1 MVVLAGL
8 SWVVA
13 LPAAGNPGGEDANGG
28 GVPSAT
34 PPPRRVGPP
43 LQLRAR
49 PSAKGGAGSDVKA
62 VPQVER
68 RTRVTTK
75 LAPAAPDGTARA
87 GLAMLRAGKPRAAI
101 ASLEA
106 NLALAPESLPIQMA
120 LGRAYGRSG
129 RCSTAIGYLD
139 ATRDAPG
146 FDALAAMAG
155 ALCAGRLGL
164 LDEALDYEARGLA
177 IEPDD
182 VRLLTTYALDL
193 ARAGDA
199 AGSDAA
205 LDALV
210 VAHPKRDASAFARA
224 SLALQEGDLA
234 ALDVEL
240 ALWERTDRDTDE
252 VARLRAQAALD
263 VDDPGTALREIDAM
277 QRLRHGPNVRQLRA
291 EAWRRLGAPGSA
303 LGELDGPRNG
313 VLEGPDV
320 DAVRV
325 RALVDLGQLDEAAA
339 LLLFNGG
346 DDVSRREPD
355 MLASAWYL
363 ARARGDA
370 GAQARY
376 AAAWR
381 ASEPSRVRRLE
392 HYVPLDAR
400 SPVASATVSP

>member
-1 MVVLAGL
+1 MLAGL
-8 SWVVA
+8 SLAVA
-13 LPAAGNPGGEDANGG
+13 LPAVGAPGAHGAEE
-28 GVPSAT
+28 
-34 PPPRRVGPP
+34 PPPQRRGGPP

-49 PSAKGGAGSDVKA
+49 PSGQGATTPSEGIAGLKA
-62 VPQVER
+62 PPKVER

-75 LAPAAPDGTARA
+75 LTPTAPDGTARS

-106 NLALAPESLPIQMA
+106 NLALAPDSQPIQMA
-120 LGRAYGRSG
+120 LGRAYGRIG
-129 RCSTAIGYLD
+129 RCDRAMGYLD

-146 FDALAAMAG
+146 FDAIAAMAG

-164 LDEALDYEARGLA
+164 LEEALAYEERGLSV
-177 IEPDD
+177 EPDD

-199 AGSDAA
+199 GGSEAA
-205 LDALV
+205 VDALV

-224 SLALQEGDLA
+224 SLALQEGDLD

-240 ALWERTDRDTDE
+240 ALWERADRDTDE
-252 VARLRAQAALD
+252 VSRLRAQAALD
-263 VDDPGTALREIDAM
+263 LDDPRSALREIDAM

-325 RALVDLGQLDEAAA
+325 RALVDMGQLDEAAA
-339 LLLFNGG
+339 LLSLNGG

-381 ASEPSRVRRLE
+381 SAEPSRLRTLE
-392 HYVPLDAR
+392 LYVPLDAR
-400 SPVASATVSP
+400 VAPTPVSP

>member
-1 MVVLAGL
+1 MLAAL
-8 SWVVA
+8 ALVAA
-13 LPAAGNPGGEDANGG
+13 LPAFGTPAE
-28 GVPSAT
+28 PSAG
-34 PPPRRVGPP
+34 PGAGQRRAGPP
-43 LQLRAR
+43 LQVRAR
-49 PSAKGGAGSDVKA
+49 PSMPADSPTGVKA
-62 VPQVER
+62 LPKADR

-75 LAPAAPDGTARA
+75 LTPAAPDGTART
-87 GLAMLRAGKPRAAI
+87 GLSMLRAGKPRAAI
-101 ASLEA
+101 AALEA
-106 NLALAPESLPIQMA
+106 NLALAPDSLPIQVA
-120 LGRAYGRSG
+120 LGRAYGRIG
-129 RCSTAIGYLD
+129 RCTTAIAYLD
-139 ATRDAPG
+139 ATRDAPV
-146 FDALAAMAG
+146 FDVLAAMAG

-164 LDEALDYEARGLA
+164 LDDALDYEVRGLA

-193 ARAGDA
+193 ARAGDTVGSEA
-199 AGSDAA
+199 AVV
-205 LDALV
+205 ALV

-224 SLALQEGDLA
+224 SLALQEGDLV

-240 ALWERTDRDTDE
+240 ALWERADRDTDE

-263 VDDPGTALREIDAM
+263 VDDPLVALREIDAM
-277 QRLRHGPNVRQLRA
+277 RRLRHGPNVRQLRA
-291 EAWRRLGAPGSA
+291 EAWRRLGAAGSA

-339 LLLFNGG
+339 LLVLNGG
-346 DDVSRREPD
+346 DDTSRREPD

-381 ASEPSRVRRLE
+381 AAEPSRVRTLE
-392 HYVPLDAR
+392 LYVPLDAR
-400 SPVASATVSP
+400 APAPVTKVSP